1 MRFFDVG
8 FYLIWLLLLVVSD
21 VLNEWNKIGVLTG
34 VQVVALLRMSLGL
47 NNI

>member
-21 VLNEWNKIGVLTG
+21 VLNEWNKKGVLTG
-34 VQVVALLRMSLGL
+34 VQVLALLRMSLGL